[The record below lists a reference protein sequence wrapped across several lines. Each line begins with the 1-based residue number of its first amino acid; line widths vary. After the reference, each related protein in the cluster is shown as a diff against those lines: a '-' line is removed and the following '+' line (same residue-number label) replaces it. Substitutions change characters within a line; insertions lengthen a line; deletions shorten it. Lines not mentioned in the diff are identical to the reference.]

1 MLKCHSLLGG
11 RHGVVQEGGA
21 AGGRVGVSL
30 GAWPDSLPPWEA
42 PSTLSSLQ
50 VIDPVIHSLS
60 GCVLRA
66 SVCQAKSGLGM
77 TG

>member
-1 MLKCHSLLGG
+1 MLHLDCKFQKRASVLLRAVSVSSGDPG
-11 RHGVVQEGGA
+11 MCSQMDNCLGTALQGA
-21 AGGRVGVSL
+21 G
-30 GAWPDSLPPWEA
+30 P
-42 PSTLSSLQ
+42 Q
-50 VIDPVIHSLS
+50 DPVIHSLS